1 MYKGEK
7 AIKNKLSIIG
17 LSVILII
24 AFTGIAQ
31 AGPIDGSVVEVSVG
45 ESGTVL
51 KIKRASDDALI
62 AGIVDADIANQVIA
76 VALTAK
82 SIPAQVRGTL
92 KGPDG
97 THSSQWWKDLRIL
110 E

>member
-1 MYKGEK
+1 MHIGEK
-7 AIKNKLSIIG
+7 ARKNKLSIIG

-31 AGPIDGSVVEVSVG
+31 AGPIDGTVIEVSVG
-45 ESGTVL
+45 DSGTVL

-62 AGIVDADIANQVIA
+62 AGAVYADIANQIIA

-82 SIPAQVRGTL
+82 AIPSQVRATL
-92 KGPDG
+92 KGADAQ
-97 THSSQWWKDLRIL
+97 HSGQ
-110 E
+110 